1 MLYTLLKLLHV
12 LGAIVWVG
20 GSLVL
25 ALSTIRHLRQ
35 EEPGTVAVMLRQ
47 NAFVGQYAMGPAAAL
62 TLLAGI
68 AMMVVG
74 KWPPTIWI
82 VWGFLGL
89 LGSAAL
95 GAGILRRELNGVA
108 AGGDPRVAASRMA
121 RIAAINLTLL
131 VSVVAAMVF
140 KPTLG

>member
-1 MLYTLLKLLHV
+1 
-12 LGAIVWVG
+12 
-20 GSLVL
+20 
-25 ALSTIRHLRQ
+25 
-35 EEPGTVAVMLRQ
+35 
-47 NAFVGQYAMGPAAAL
+47 
-62 TLLAGI
+62 
-68 AMMVVG
+68 MVVG

-108 AGGDPRVAASRMA
+108 AGGDSRVAASRMA